1 MKMNIAVIGVGG
13 VGGYFGG
20 KLTQLLNDDP
30 DMRIFFIA
38 RGNHLEEIRKN
49 GLLLDTDERQIIC
62 KPTLATDDISELP
75 LLDLCLIGVKS
86 YDLEDILIRLR
97 PKITGLTVILPLL
110 NGVDIYERIRSII
123 GNGNVLP
130 SSVYVGTHI
139 EKPGK
144 VTQRGGFCTI
154 VFGNDPKKEND
165 ITFVTDT
172 LKRANIRFSLS
183 ENPYVEIWGKFIFI
197 ASFGLVTAC
206 FDKTIGEVLESEEL
220 SSHVKKI
227 MKEIVDIANA
237 KRIPLPPS
245 IIDESFTKARSFP
258 LGTKTSFQRDYE
270 IPGKKDERDL
280 FGGAII
286 RMGEQLG
293 INTETTEMIY
303 ELLQKGKHPIDS
315 AIRTLKM

>member
-1 MKMNIAVIGVGG
+1 MNMNIAVIGVGG

-20 KLTQLLNDDP
+20 KLTKLLRDDL
-30 DMRIFFIA
+30 DLNIYFIA
-38 RGNHLEEIRKN
+38 RGKHLVEIRKN
-49 GLLLDTDERQIIC
+49 GLLLDTDEHQIIC

-75 LLDLCLIGVKS
+75 ALDLCLIAVKS
-86 YDLEDILIRLR
+86 YDLEDVLIRLK
-97 PKITGLTVILPLL
+97 PKITDSTMILPLL

-123 GNGNVLP
+123 ENGHVFP

-144 VTQRGGFCTI
+144 VTQRGGVCTI
-154 VFGNDPKKEND
+154 VFGKDPRNENG
-165 ITFVTDT
+165 ITVLTDT
-172 LKRANIRFSLS
+172 LQRANIRFSLS

-197 ASFGLVTAC
+197 AAFGLVTASY
-206 FDKTIGEVLESEEL
+206 DKTIGEVLESEEL
-220 SSHVKKI
+220 SSYVKNI

-245 IIDESFTKARSFP
+245 IIDESFAKARSFP
-258 LGTKTSFQRDYE
+258 FGTKTSFQRDYE
-270 IPGKKDERDL
+270 TPGKKDERDL

-303 ELLQKGKHPIDS
+303 EYLQKGK
-315 AIRTLKM
+315 ATY